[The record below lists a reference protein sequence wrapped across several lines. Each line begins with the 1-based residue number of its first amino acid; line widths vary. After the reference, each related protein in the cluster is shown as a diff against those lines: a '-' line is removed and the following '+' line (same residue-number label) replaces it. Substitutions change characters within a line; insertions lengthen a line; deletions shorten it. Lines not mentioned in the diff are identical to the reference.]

1 MIYFDINNK
10 FRNRNTSLF
19 EHIHLQKNFLIYN
32 FKKGIM
38 FHNLPAAASHKLRA
52 SSIIDRMH
60 FLNIFYLNVIAL
72 HSKSLPVLRIFA
84 RD

>member
-1 MIYFDINNK
+1 MIYFYINNK

-19 EHIHLQKNFLIYN
+19 EHIHLQKNFLIFN